1 MQFTIRLAIT
11 VAIIVVFA
19 QVGRRF
25 PSLGGLLATMPLTSV
40 IVLLWIYADEPG
52 DYELLARYTQGAFW
66 GILPSL
72 VFFGVAYVCFRRQM
86 AFPLVLWAGFGAWLV
101 GAALHQWLLK

>member
-1 MQFTIRLAIT
+1 MQFLIRMAIT
-11 VAIIVVFA
+11 VAIIVIFA

-52 DYELLARYTQGAFW
+52 DYDLLARYVQGAFW
-66 GILPSL
+66 GIIPSL
-72 VFFGVAYVCFRRQM
+72 IFFAVAYLCFRRQM
-86 AFPLVLWAGFGAWLV
+86 AFPVVLSAGFGAWLV
-101 GAALHQWLLK
+101 GAAVHQWLLK